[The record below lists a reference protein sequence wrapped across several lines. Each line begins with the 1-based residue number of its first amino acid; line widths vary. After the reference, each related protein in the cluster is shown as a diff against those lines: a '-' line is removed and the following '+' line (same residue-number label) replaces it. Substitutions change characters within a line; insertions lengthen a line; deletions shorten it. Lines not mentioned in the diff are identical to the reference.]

1 MTLPLPPQPP
11 GELPGDATGDAPGT
25 AAPAGTPGEASGEVR
40 GGTTA
45 QAPGATPG
53 TASGAAPVTAAPG
66 VPGTAAPAG
75 MLAAAPAGT
84 PAAIPARTPAA
95 VPART
100 PAAASAGISGDAL
113 GPGRSAGDGIRAR
126 LLDRAL
132 ATAVSRVGAPGRIR
146 FTERQLYYEM
156 CRVLRPLG
164 AVPRRVPVTPAAPVR
179 YERFE
184 EALRRYGEVP
194 GLLGPV
200 PVPVPDAP
208 EAEAEPEGR
217 TVQAE
222 PQPQQPTEPD
232 LYDYGL
238 PRLLVCQSRSV
249 ARMLL
254 ANDVHLEAACPV
266 LTADDLPLDP
276 RLVAGLGRVD
286 GATVHVLHDAS
297 TAGLALVTRVRESI
311 TNAQAAPAIPGAH
324 AVRVASM
331 GLVPRHAAALHL
343 TSRRGLAPDP
353 DGPEPPVAQAALRP
367 RERDWLAEGRFAEVE
382 AVPPARLL
390 RTVLRQVRGPRMPD
404 HSIWTGLRELRT
416 AGFMSWPTNRPGE
429 TTRYEDTR
437 R

>member
-1 MTLPLPPQPP
+1 M
-11 GELPGDATGDAPGT
+11 
-25 AAPAGTPGEASGEVR
+25 
-40 GGTTA
+40 
-45 QAPGATPG
+45 
-53 TASGAAPVTAAPG
+53 
-66 VPGTAAPAG
+66 
-75 MLAAAPAGT
+75 
-84 PAAIPARTPAA
+84 PAA
-95 VPART
+95 
-100 PAAASAGISGDAL
+100 ISGDAS

-132 ATAVSRVGAPGRIR
+132 ATAVSRVAAPGRIR

-184 EALRRYGEVP
+184 EALRRYGDVP

-200 PVPVPDAP
+200 PVAVPDAP
-208 EAEAEPEGR
+208 EAEPEVR

-222 PQPQQPTEPD
+222 PQPQPQQPAEPD

-311 TNAQAAPAIPGAH
+311 TSAQAAAPAIPGAH

-343 TSRRGLAPDP
+343 TSWRGPAPDP
-353 DGPEPPVAQAALRP
+353 DGPELPAAQAALRP

>member
-1 MTLPLPPQPP
+1 MTPTLPPTSRPTP
-11 GELPGDATGDAPGT
+11 TT
-25 AAPAGTPGEASGEVR
+25 STPG
-40 GGTTA
+40 
-45 QAPGATPG
+45 
-53 TASGAAPVTAAPG
+53 
-66 VPGTAAPAG
+66 
-75 MLAAAPAGT
+75 
-84 PAAIPARTPAA
+84 
-95 VPART
+95 
-100 PAAASAGISGDAL
+100 
-113 GPGRSAGDGIRAR
+113 GDGIRAR

-132 ATAVSRVGAPGRIR
+132 ATAVSRAGAPGRIR

-194 GLLGPV
+194 GLLA

-208 EAEAEPEGR
+208 EAEDR
-217 TVQAE
+217 TVQAQSHE
-222 PQPQQPTEPD
+222 PAEPD

-297 TAGLALVTRVRESI
+297 TAGLALVARARESI
-311 TNAQAAPAIPGAH
+311 ASAPATPGAH

-343 TSRRGLAPDP
+343 TSPRGPVPDP
-353 DGPEPPVAQAALRP
+353 DGPELPAVQAALKP

-382 AVPPARLL
+382 SVPPARLL
-390 RTVLRQVRGPRMPD
+390 RTVLRQVRGPRMPG

-416 AGFMSWPTNRPGE
+416 AGFMTWPTNRPGE
-429 TTRYEDTR
+429 TRRYEDTR